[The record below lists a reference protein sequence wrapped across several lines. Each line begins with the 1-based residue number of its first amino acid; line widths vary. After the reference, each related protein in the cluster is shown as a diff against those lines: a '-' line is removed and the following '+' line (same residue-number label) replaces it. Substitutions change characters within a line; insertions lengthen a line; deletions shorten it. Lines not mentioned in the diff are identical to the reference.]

1 VSNVSHLDLFPFIYV
16 DESAE
21 KVSRY
26 EPEIDL
32 LRAKMM
38 EELFLLFS

>member
-1 VSNVSHLDLFPFIYV
+1 MSHISFFFFSF

-38 EELFLLFS
+38 EELFCFLD

>member
-1 VSNVSHLDLFPFIYV
+1 MSHIFFF

-38 EELFLLFS
+38 EEFFCRFLD